1 MQMKKIIALS
11 ILVSAFFFFTGCG
24 ATGAQF
30 TGFAQPKQNQ
40 GLVYVYRPSG
50 FVGSGVY
57 YDIHVTNSTN
67 PDLIAGELVN
77 GSYVKVDVPK
87 GKNEIW
93 GKTEAKSSIMLDIK
107 EGDIQCVKGSVG
119 MGLFIGRPHL
129 ELVDMRIC
137 KSEIFSTRKAK

>member
-1 MQMKKIIALS
+1 VAL
-11 ILVSAFFFFTGCG
+11 
-24 ATGAQF
+24 
-30 TGFAQPKQNQ
+30 
-40 GLVYVYRPSG
+40 Y
-50 FVGSGVY
+50 
-57 YDIHVTNSTN
+57 

-119 MGLFIGRPHL
+119 MGLFIGHPHL
-129 ELVDMRIC
+129 EIVDMKLC
-137 KSEIFSTRKAK
+137 KSEIFSTKKAK